1 MKTPFWRNPMFYGY
15 LGLILVVVPCLY
27 FFFMGIS
34 GTMVTETG
42 YADGNSYVA
51 VETVRQGAFNPF
63 LLIFIIGA
71 GVAAF
76 GCFRNTLMAW
86 AGSIFVLIYSML
98 AVFSIGLL
106 LLPGALLLI
115 IGTALKTLNKNT

>member
-1 MKTPFWRNPMFYGY
+1 MKAHFWHNPMYYGS
-15 LGLILVVVPCLY
+15 LGFILVVVPCLY
-27 FFFMGIS
+27 YFFMGIS

-42 YADGNSYVA
+42 YGDGNRSVV

-63 LLIFIIGA
+63 LLIFDIGA

-76 GCFRNTLMAW
+76 GCCRNTRMAW
-86 AGSIFVLIYSML
+86 VGSIFVLVYSML

-115 IGTALKTLNKNT
+115 IGNALKTINKNP